1 MPDHTRPRRPCCH
14 PPLPPARAPRRLSYA
29 SSKTAGLTW
38 NVIGLLTVRMHP
50 PGAAPVAQPHRKNPM
65 VAPEDFAVNQMGPGP
80 RRNCPTST
88 GLTTTTPRRKVFAV
102 IQIDAFLAAYRP
114 KFICLACLGAVTGR
128 DEADV
133 RATVNALLAER
144 RAETEVAEC
153 LNCNAKAFVVRR
165 RVQ

>member
-1 MPDHTRPRRPCCH
+1 
-14 PPLPPARAPRRLSYA
+14 
-29 SSKTAGLTW
+29 
-38 NVIGLLTVRMHP
+38 
-50 PGAAPVAQPHRKNPM
+50 M
-65 VAPEDFAVNQMGPGP
+65 VAPEDFAVDQMGPGP
-80 RRNCPTST
+80 RRNCP
-88 GLTTTTPRRKVFAV
+88 
-102 IQIDAFLAAYRP
+102 IDAFLAAYGP

>member
-1 MPDHTRPRRPCCH
+1 
-14 PPLPPARAPRRLSYA
+14 
-29 SSKTAGLTW
+29 
-38 NVIGLLTVRMHP
+38 
-50 PGAAPVAQPHRKNPM
+50 M
-65 VAPEDFAVNQMGPGP
+65 VAPEDFAVDQMGPGP

-144 RAETEVAEC
+144 RAETEAAEC